1 MFRNNEL
8 TQKRLILILLGILI
22 GCSITLLI
30 GCGADDESPEP
41 IEVETQPEQPRQP
54 AEQQVET
61 QPEQPPQ
68 PTEQG
73 VCQAGDILQPGDS
86 CKYPGTNDKLTI
98 LDNGSA
104 QFLFF
109 TAGQGLNI
117 NNTNVNGKLYVL
129 VANKRNDGSWE
140 IEEIGD

>member
-8 TQKRLILILLGILI
+8 AQKPLILILVGLLI

-30 GCGADDESPEP
+30 GCGAEDESPEP
-41 IEVETQPEQPRQP
+41 VEVETQPEQP
-54 AEQQVET
+54 AEQEVET

-68 PTEQG
+68 PAEQG
-73 VCQAGDILQPGDS
+73 VCQVGDILQPGDS
-86 CKYPGTNDKLTI
+86 CTYPGTNNELTI
-98 LDNGSA
+98 LDDGSA

-117 NNTNVNGKLYVL
+117 KDSNINGKRYTL
-129 VANKRNDGSWE
+129 VANKRDDGSWE